1 MPRIRYDA
9 QGRNV
14 TNLPGLWDEHDAVTI
29 RRCRPVRTVA
39 YGRYVR
45 TRNGRKRRLTLH
57 HVASQRKAR
66 GFHEAG
72 SEAPTA
78 DWLLYAHSAW
88 AGMSAVGPRAHT
100 PCVLRRRNERINA
113 MLEEWEK

>member
-1 MPRIRYDA
+1 MPRIRHDT

-14 TNLPGLWDEHDAVTI
+14 TNLPGLWDEADTVTI
-29 RRCRPVRTVA
+29 RRRSPVRTVA

-45 TRNGRKRRLTLH
+45 TRDYRKRRLTLH
-57 HVASQRKAR
+57 HVASQRRAR
-66 GFHEAG
+66 GYHQAG

-88 AGMSAVGPRAHT
+88 AGMSATGPRAHT
-100 PCVLRRRNERINA
+100 PCVVRVRNERINA
-113 MLEEWEK
+113 ILDEWEA

>member
-1 MPRIRYDA
+1 MPRI
-9 QGRNV
+9 
-14 TNLPGLWDEHDAVTI
+14 P
-29 RRCRPVRTVA
+29 TVA

-45 TRNGRKRRLTLH
+45 TRDGRKRRLTLH
-57 HVASQRKAR
+57 HVNSQRRAR
-66 GFHEAG
+66 GFYEAG
-72 SEAPTA
+72 SAATTA
-78 DWLLYAHSAW
+78 WLEYMHSAW